1 MTRRGRGFTLFE
13 LLVVLVVVGLIA
25 GIGLPRLEALSPKYS
40 LRAAARAIAT
50 ELEYVRSTGVF
61 QCRTYGM
68 RYDIGRN
75 VYYMVLPPEEDAG
88 DIPFEDWPISSGMRP
103 PALIAIKAVVLADNS
118 VFEGDDIADVVID
131 PLGAAGS
138 HVVILTNTEGQVLS
152 VKFNALTGT
161 VDFFNEEVGF
171 ARFD

>member
-1 MTRRGRGFTLFE
+1 
-13 LLVVLVVVGLIA
+13 
-25 GIGLPRLEALSPKYS
+25 
-40 LRAAARAIAT
+40 
-50 ELEYVRSTGVF
+50 
-61 QCRTYGM
+61 
-68 RYDIGRN
+68 
-75 VYYMVLPPEEDAG
+75 
-88 DIPFEDWPISSGMRP
+88 
-103 PALIAIKAVVLADNS
+103 VVLADNS